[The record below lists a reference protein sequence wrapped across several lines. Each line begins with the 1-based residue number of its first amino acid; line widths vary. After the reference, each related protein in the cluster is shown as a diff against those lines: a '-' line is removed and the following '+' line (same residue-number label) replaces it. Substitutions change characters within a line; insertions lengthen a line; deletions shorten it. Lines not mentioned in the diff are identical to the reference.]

1 MGILSLLLSG
11 KRIKFMS
18 TDIDK
23 YQYDENSSKLLQI
36 IDDEM
41 TGFEIS
47 VIEVNEIFITTDWG
61 DESTSTLFEDE
72 LIFVD

>member
-11 KRIKFMS
+11 KKIKFMY

>member
-11 KRIKFMS
+11 KKIKFMY

-36 IDDEM
+36 IDDEI

-61 DESTSTLFEDE
+61 NESISTLYESE

>member
-11 KRIKFMS
+11 KKIKFMY

-36 IDDEM
+36 IDDEI

-47 VIEVNEIFITTDWG
+47 VLEVNEIFITTDWG
-61 DESTSTLFEDE
+61 NESISTLYEDE

>member
-1 MGILSLLLSG
+1 
-11 KRIKFMS
+11 MS